1 MLRSELSSQEL
12 ALESAELLPDR
23 DTMQVVVIGEFAAN
37 AASITQTATWGA
49 LTGVEV
55 EGSGDATMARYA
67 ANYAEVT
74 QYATPG
80 DAGGR

>member
-23 DTMQVVVIGEFAAN
+23 DTMQVVVIGAAN